1 MKQLILA
8 ITLLLSVLFVTGPAL
23 AQELIIFPSQG
34 QSEEQM
40 EQDKYTCYQWAK
52 KETGFDPMEVPK
64 ATEAPP
70 KEEPRRGGVLRG
82 AAGGAIVGGIIDGSD
97 GAKKGAAAG
106 AVVGGVR
113 RGRQGREQQYK
124 EEQWAEEQADQY
136 TQRRNTY
143 NRAYSAC
150 LEGKGYTVK

>member
-1 MKQLILA
+1 MKQLILFT
-8 ITLLLSVLFVTGPAL
+8 TLLLIAALTTGPAQ
-23 AQELIIFPSQG
+23 AQELIIFPAQG
-34 QSEEQM
+34 QSDEQM

-52 KETGFDPMEVPK
+52 KETGFDPMAPPT

-70 KEEPRRGGVLRG
+70 KQEPKKGGVIRG
-82 AAGGAIVGGIIDGSD
+82 AAGGAIIGGIIDGSD

-106 AVVGGVR
+106 GVVGGVR
-113 RGRQGREQQYK
+113 RHRHTRAQEYK
-124 EEQWAEEQADQY
+124 KDQWAQEQASQY
-136 TQRRNTY
+136 SQKRNTY